1 MTRRTRLLV
10 SLGAVLAAGLS
21 AGGATLAG
29 DDHPSGDRISY
40 VVQETDSAVSDTGA
54 EDGDCPWQ
62 NDGTATAAPA
72 DVPEPAL

>member
-29 DDHPSGDRISY
+29 DEHPSEDKISY

-54 EDGDCPWQ
+54 DDGDCPWK
-62 NDGTATAAPA
+62 NDGAATTAET
-72 DVPEPAL
+72 PESAL